1 MLFVHPVLTTDSL
14 GAAGSSHRAPNVGG
28 IVMKNISVKK
38 SVLSWTL
45 LLVLVLGTVFSGAGT
60 LKVQAAAPD
69 NSVNAYNN
77 STWTT
82 VDASYLQDAILVGN
96 SRMKG
101 FVLYSGIPNLQ
112 AVVTVGW
119 RVADY
124 ATRKKI
130 SINGKKYTGPEAVRL
145 FSFRKAYLNFGLND
159 LTDKESSFVAN
170 YKAIIEDLK
179 AVNPNVIIYINSIL
193 PVNPSAKRK
202 YPKVT
207 QSRIDTYNADLR
219 QLAVD
224 EGCVY
229 LDTASVFMDDS
240 GHMADGLTSDGVH
253 VNEASMY
260 LWRDFWLTHAVS
272 SN

>member
-1 MLFVHPVLTTDSL
+1 MLFVHPVLTTDNL

-77 STWTT
+77 STWPT

-130 SINGKKYTGPEAVRL
+130 SINGKKSQLKLQDFLKTSDTMGIEQRVTLQLIESMQKTLPAWKDLIRD
-145 FSFRKAYLNFGLND
+145 SFLNKD
-159 LTDKESSFVAN
+159 MKES
-170 YKAIIEDLK
+170 YLEL
-179 AVNPNVIIYINSIL
+179 L
-193 PVNPSAKRK
+193 E
-202 YPKVT
+202 
-207 QSRIDTYNADLR
+207 SRLSKLR
-219 QLAVD
+219 Q
-224 EGCVY
+224 
-229 LDTASVFMDDS
+229 
-240 GHMADGLTSDGVH
+240 
-253 VNEASMY
+253 
-260 LWRDFWLTHAVS
+260 
-272 SN
+272 